1 MGSAFGACP
10 KCAARLV
17 HEVGKAPTDPPVSV
31 LGCEKCG
38 HIWMPDLFAPAST
51 SRACP
56 QCESARVRFAGQA
69 NSGNRYFRCE
79 DCKYLIIDVAKGPAG
94 A

>member
-1 MGSAFGACP
+1 
-10 KCAARLV
+10 
-17 HEVGKAPTDPPVSV
+17 
-31 LGCEKCG
+31 
-38 HIWMPDLFAPAST
+38 MPDLFAPAST